1 MLVISQK
8 LYVGEHYIH
17 IFQRAEHTTEM
28 FIIEYHQVHE
38 GILIQQLNIW
48 NVSHTQ
54 NQVCLLELSIV
65 CDESMHVWFGV
76 WGVLNGTETLAH

>member
-8 LYVGEHYIH
+8 LYVREHYIH

-38 GILIQQLNIW
+38 GILIQQLNI
-48 NVSHTQ
+48 
-54 NQVCLLELSIV
+54 
-65 CDESMHVWFGV
+65 
-76 WGVLNGTETLAH
+76 